1 MKKLLNIFIV
11 SFALV
16 FSSGVFA
23 NKIGVIYDSGGKFDK
38 SFNELAFN
46 SAMRVVNELGWEIIE
61 FEAANNTQ
69 IEQGMRKV
77 ADRGA
82 TLIVAMGFAQ
92 ADAVAAVAPQYPD
105 INFVNV
111 DVCWLDDP
119 AGNIYQAC
127 YKEHEGSF
135 LVGMIAAM
143 ASKTG
148 KIGFVGGMDIPLI
161 RKFQGGYEQGA
172 MYVNPDIEV
181 HANMT
186 GTTPEAWNNPTK
198 GAELTKAQVDK
209 GADVVY
215 QAAGGTGIGVLQAA
229 ADAGIMGIGVDTN
242 QNWMHP
248 GNMLTSMLKR
258 LDLTIF
264 EQAQKTD
271 NGTFEPAIVVLGLAE
286 GMVGYAA
293 EDGMVTDEMT
303 AAVAA
308 AAADI
313 VSGSIVVA
321 DWSQE

>member
-11 SFALV
+11 SFALL

-46 SAMRVVNELGWEIIE
+46 SAMRVVNELGWDIIE

-143 ASKTG
+143 ASETG

-172 MYVNPDIEV
+172 MYVNPDIEI

-264 EQAQKTD
+264 EQAQKTAD
-271 NGTFEPAIVVLGLAE
+271 GTFEPAIVVLGLAD

-293 EDGMVTDEMT
+293 EDGMVTDEMV

-308 AAADI
+308 ASAEI
-313 VSGSIVVA
+313 VSGNIVVA